1 MRHFLFFLSIV
12 TSIFLFTIEKENKNN
27 NTLNKNEN
35 NPSNISKSKTIN
47 KSSNRT
53 KKKRIYSRP
62 PPNINETGKKF
73 KGRRLIKRERAP
85 RLNNSPSDISDSDT
99 ENIPN
104 KEVYSLNDL
113 LFDMIL
119 QNGNNFRWLVIL
131 YSETCGHCEFA
142 RRELRRIF
150 PLYKNST
157 VLRFAEI
164 EINRNP
170 MTNMRFS
177 IDSVPYIFLLQNNS
191 IYEMDLYPNQKNF
204 KIFLETNFEDVKN
217 ELKPFPPMVKL
228 YKFAWVIIKNI
239 MRGITNIVN
248 EILYE
253 HGYEFEFTPIWLI
266 ITIIMFFASICLLEY
281 FCCSR
286 FCPNQEEK
294 KDANEGGKE
303 KEKED
308 KEIEEEEIEE
318 ENDEEDE
325 KEDKEITEEK
335 KIEREKKKEKEKEKE
350 EKINKE
356 VNKEEIHKKD
366 NKDIKEFKD
375 KKSIKK
381 KKKE

>member
-35 NPSNISKSKTIN
+35 KPSNISKSKTMN

-62 PPNINETGKKF
+62 PSNINETGKKF

-99 ENIPN
+99 ENLPN

-113 LFDMIL
+113 LFDMVL
-119 QNGNNFRWLVIL
+119 QKGNNFRWLVIL

-170 MTNMRFS
+170 MTNMRFN

-204 KIFLETNFEDVKN
+204 KTFLETNFEDVKS

-228 YKFAWVIIKNI
+228 YKFGWVIVKNI

-253 HGYEFEFTPIWLI
+253 HGYDFEFTPIWLI

-294 KDANEGGKE
+294 KDANEGDKE
-303 KEKED
+303 KEKEEED
-308 KEIEEEEIEE
+308 IEVEEKEIEEENN
-318 ENDEEDE
+318 ENDEEEE
-325 KEDKEITEEK
+325 KEDNKEITEEK
-335 KIEREKKKEKEKEKE
+335 KIEKEKKKEKEKE
-350 EKINKE
+350 EKNKKE
-356 VNKEEIHKKD
+356 VNKKENKD
-366 NKDIKEFKD
+366 NKEFKD
-375 KKSIKK
+375 KKSNKK